1 MQSPQLVF
9 ELSLDSRRL
18 GASAAYGVATSSGSS
33 GPELRCRSVGAAA
46 SIDVPNMRQSG
57 SSGGAGVPAAFGVF
71 SRQHN
76 TQAPTQSHAQQQGG
90 LRAAAQEQQQIGSPH
105 WRAEPAGA
113 GGAARAAL
121 VTPRHSNGPAFSVA
135 SVSDPRHR
143 QHLAANSTSRQIA
156 GAPTVASIRLAAMS
170 ARFTHITGLKVKT
183 EPPPAVCTRNSQL
196 SIQRPH
202 DTALLP
208 HCVQHAFHCNSSPS
222 LVLFSVPAARAEGE
236 AGDSAA

>member
-18 GASAAYGVATSSGSS
+18 SASAACGVATSSRSS

-46 SIDVPNMRQSG
+46 SIDVANIRQSG
-57 SSGGAGVPAAFGVF
+57 SSGGADVPTAFGVF
-71 SRQHN
+71 SRQHV
-76 TQAPTQSHAQQQGG
+76 TQSPTHSHAQQQGG
-90 LRAAAQEQQQIGSPH
+90 LQAAAQEQQQIGSPH

-113 GGAARAAL
+113 GGAARAAM
-121 VTPRHSNGPAFSVA
+121 VPPRHTNGPAFSVA

-143 QHLAANSTSRQIA
+143 QHLAANSPSRQLA
-156 GAPTVASIRLAAMS
+156 AAPTAASIRLAAMS

-196 SIQRPH
+196 SIHRPR

-208 HCVQHAFHCNSSPS
+208 HCMQHFP
-222 LVLFSVPAARAEGE
+222 L
-236 AGDSAA
+236 